1 MTRIGAKDELFGAQT
16 LRTMGSTAYGG
27 ADIGEC
33 LATLAR
39 VQGTDLDSW
48 HREWTLTATRV
59 QQLAEAEEAAGH
71 VESARLAYWRA
82 SSYFRTAGT
91 MLLGAPLDRRA
102 VEANL
107 RQTDAFRRGAALLPF
122 PPRQVEIP
130 YGDGTLPGYFFRAEG
145 DLRER
150 PTVIVVGGYDSTA
163 EELFFFNGAAALS
176 RGYDVLTFDGPGQG
190 AALLQRG
197 MVMRP
202 DWEAVITPVVDFAL
216 DQPGVDPDRIAL
228 IGLSLGGYLAPRAAS
243 GEPRLAACI
252 ADGGE
257 YDLFDAVL
265 QRMPAPV
272 ARGFAEGR
280 SSSTAIVRATLGR
293 LEKRPT
299 AGWSLRR
306 GQLVHGAADSVTYI
320 DMLRDYTMKGRAQ
333 RISCPTLICHA
344 EGDPLGAQAP
354 QLYDALTTRKELIT
368 FSIAEGA
375 GDHCEAGARTLFHAR
390 ALGWLDSIL
399 RPAAVLS
406 GSGY

>member
-1 MTRIGAKDELFGAQT
+1 MTRIGAKDELFGAHT
-16 LRTMGSTAYGG
+16 LRTMGHAPYGG

-39 VQGTDLDSW
+39 VQGTDLSSW
-48 HREWTLTATRV
+48 YGEWTLTANRV
-59 QQLAEAEEAAGH
+59 QALAEAEETAGH

-82 SSYFRTAGT
+82 SNYFRNAGT

-107 RQTDAFRRGAALLPF
+107 RQTDAFRRGAQLMPS

-130 YGDGTLPGYFFRAEG
+130 CGDTTLPGYLFRSEG
-145 DLRER
+145 PAGDR
-150 PTVIVVGGYDSTA
+150 PMLIALGGYDGTA
-163 EELFFFNGAAALS
+163 EENYFFNGAAALA

-202 DWEAVITPVVDFAL
+202 DYENVITPVVDFVL
-216 DQPGVDPDRIAL
+216 QQTGVDPNRIAL
-228 IGLSLGGYLAPRAAS
+228 VGLSLGGYLAPRAAS
-243 GEPRLAACI
+243 GEHRLAACI
-252 ADGGE
+252 ADGGQ

-280 SSSTAIVRATLGR
+280 SSSAAMLRRVLRGMER
-293 LEKRPT
+293 RPT

-306 GQLVHGAADSVTYI
+306 GQLVHGAADSVTYL
-320 DMLRDYTMKGRAQ
+320 DMLRDYTLKGRAG
-333 RISCPTLICHA
+333 RITCPTLVCHA
-344 EGDPLGAQAP
+344 ESDPLGAQAP
-354 QLYDALTTRKELIT
+354 ELYDALTGRKELIT
-368 FSIAEGA
+368 FTVAEGA

-390 ALGWLDSIL
+390 AFGWLDSIL
-399 RPAAVLS
+399 RPAQVLS

>member
-16 LRTMGSTAYGG
+16 LRTMGHTPYGG

-48 HREWTLTATRV
+48 YNEWTLTANRV
-59 QQLAEAEEAAGH
+59 QALAEAEETAGH
-71 VESARLAYWRA
+71 TESARLAYWRA
-82 SSYFRTAGT
+82 SNYFRNAGT
-91 MLLGAPLDRRA
+91 MMLGAPLDRRA

-107 RQTDAFRRGAALLPF
+107 RQTDAFRRGAALMPS

-130 YGDGTLPGYFFRAEG
+130 FGDRTMPGYLFRTEG
-145 DLRER
+145 ETRDR
-150 PTVIVVGGYDSTA
+150 PLLICVGGYDGTA
-163 EELFFFNGAAALS
+163 EELYFFNGAAALA

-202 DWEAVITPVVDFAL
+202 DYENVLTPVVDFVLEQAAI
-216 DQPGVDPDRIAL
+216 DVNRIAL

-243 GEPRLAACI
+243 GEHRLAACI
-252 ADGGE
+252 ADGGQ
-257 YDLFDAVL
+257 YDLFDSVL
-265 QRMPAPV
+265 KLMPGPV

-280 SSSTAIVRATLGR
+280 PSSTAVLRRVLRGFER
-293 LEKRPT
+293 RST

-306 GQLVHGAADSVTYI
+306 GQLVHGAADAVTYI
-320 DMLRDYTMKGRAQ
+320 DMLRDYTMKGRAG
-333 RISCPTLICHA
+333 RITCPMLVCHA

-354 QLYDALTTRKELIT
+354 ELYDALTTRKQLIT
-368 FSIAEGA
+368 FTVAEGA

-390 ALGWLDSIL
+390 AFGWLDSIL
-399 RPAAVLS
+399 RPASVLS
-406 GSGY
+406 GTGY